1 MLYYNCNR
9 GNPSRR
15 YEMKN
20 TLKINYTDV
29 FFDNQE
35 LFEENDTI
43 EYVIKTLA
51 DKVESGEIE

>member
-1 MLYYNCNR
+1 
-9 GNPSRR
+9 
-15 YEMKN
+15 MKN